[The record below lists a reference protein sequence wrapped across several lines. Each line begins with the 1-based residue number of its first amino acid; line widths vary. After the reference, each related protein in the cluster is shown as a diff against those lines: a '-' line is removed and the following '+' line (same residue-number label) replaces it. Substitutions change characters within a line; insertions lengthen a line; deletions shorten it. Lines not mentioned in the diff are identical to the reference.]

1 MLAKKQVL
9 AEPGW
14 ARWVA
19 FAGRLLLA
27 LEDAVEEYGLS
38 NIYVDARAFRH
49 DLAPRVV
56 GIRPE
61 PPIDGVEEYVE
72 NRVDGLS
79 VRRTGGEV
87 RPMAELYRSV
97 LRVYLSKFVP
107 VLLRHAAETSETGTE
122 YLAAVVGDGKLVV
135 LEGDEGRVTIPFI
148 QSWVS
153 GHTHPAGHCL
163 FSHKDVASM
172 RDFYTHGGLVTGVV
186 TTTCSMVLWREGPY
200 TMDDHLA
207 LVGLEKDLKKLR
219 RSEEVPRVFK
229 GFSRQARSLR
239 YSWVK
244 GGGG

>member
-1 MLAKKQVL
+1 MAKKQVL

-19 FAGRLLLA
+19 FAGKLLLA
-27 LEDAVEEYGLS
+27 LEDAVEEYGLE
-38 NIYVDARAFRH
+38 NIYVDTQVFRQ
-49 DLAPRVV
+49 DYVPRVV

-61 PPIDGVEEYVE
+61 PPVDGVEEYVE
-72 NRVDGLS
+72 DRVDGLS
-79 VRRTGGEV
+79 IRRAGGEV
-87 RPMAELYRSV
+87 SPMAELYRAV
-97 LRVYLSKFVP
+97 LRVYLSRFAAI
-107 VLLRHAAETSETGTE
+107 LLRHAAETSETGTE

-148 QSWVS
+148 QSWVT

-172 RDFYTHGGLVTGVV
+172 RDFYTHGGLVTGVI

-207 LVGLEKDLKKLR
+207 LIGLEKALKRLR
-219 RSEEVPRVFK
+219 RPEDVPRIFEE
-229 GFSRQARSLR
+229 FSGKARNLR
-239 YSWVK
+239 YSWVR
-244 GGGG
+244 GGEG